1 MGTTSTTEAP
11 TTTTTTEAP
20 TTTTT
25 TEAPTT
31 PSPPKPSPTPNPP
44 NPATGTWSVTD
55 ADTNVTCI
63 IVKMSSSFVVS
74 YTTEDKLEKN
84 ATLRMPS
91 NATSTGTCKENQ
103 SITLSWISE
112 EEKTNEFT
120 LEFSS
125 HNKEQQNETTA
136 QFGLAKISV
145 KLYTDAAH
153 FPNASL
159 PSVLNASLY
168 YTNVN
173 NSYRCSTEAVVPLA
187 GETKAYL
194 HLSKVQMEA
203 YRTQTD
209 DKFNSAVDCAA
220 DGVVTSDIVP
230 IAVGCALAALVVVV
244 LIAYLIGRRRAR
256 QRGYQSV

>member
-84 ATLRMPS
+84 ATLRMPC

-159 PSVLNASLY
+159 PSGFREFTVLNASLY

-173 NSYRCSTEAVVPLA
+173 N
-187 GETKAYL
+187 AYL

-256 QRGYQSV
+256 QRGY